1 MTNSLHTKITKNKQL
16 GIQALRNPTN
26 KDFNKTYTTS
36 RNEIISELRNTEI
49 KYYSNKLELHKNDL
63 SKSWKILRSI
73 IGKYSNNSKRKLSFN
88 INNTVVTDS
97 EVIANE
103 FNNFFVSIDKT

>member
-1 MTNSLHTKITKNKQL
+1 M
-16 GIQALRNPTN
+16 RNPTN
-26 KDFNKTYTTS
+26 KELNKAYKTS

-49 KYYSNKLELHKNDL
+49 KYYSNELELHKNDL

-73 IGKYSNNSKRKLSFN
+73 IGKDSNNSKRKFSFN

-97 EVIANE
+97 EVIAN
-103 FNNFFVSIDKT
+103 